1 MLKRKFAV
9 LLSALILVL
18 SLYIGASLEQQYVET
33 GIKYGAQP
41 TIIIDAGHGGFDG
54 GAVAEDGTVE
64 KNINLNISLTISK
77 LLKQSGFCVIMI
89 LDI

>member
-33 GIKYGAQP
+33 EIKYGAQP
-41 TIIIDAGHGGFDG
+41 TIIIDAGH
-54 GAVAEDGTVE
+54 AALR
-64 KNINLNISLTISK
+64 NIIKIKREFSIKHYQASK
-77 LLKQSGFCVIMI
+77 KPAI
-89 LDI
+89 